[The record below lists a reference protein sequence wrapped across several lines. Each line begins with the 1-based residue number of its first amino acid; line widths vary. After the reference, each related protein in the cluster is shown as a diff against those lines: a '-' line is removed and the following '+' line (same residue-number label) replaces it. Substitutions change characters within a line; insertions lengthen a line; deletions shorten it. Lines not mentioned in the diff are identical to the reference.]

1 MLFEM
6 KLIRIS
12 RQEVI
17 LMEEEKK
24 EQPEQGQSVKKTKKP
39 IDLSK
44 GGLLWTI
51 WHFVEGVLLITGGIL
66 AIAYS
71 DNDEIQKIIYPVVG
85 GFLILGGFLKILS
98 NFLPVLAT
106 NDYEVEVK
114 LKAKKAMAYDMVI
127 GGSFELALGVTLCV
141 IYASQQSAIATITLF
156 LSTFIAII
164 LMVAGASLL
173 LFAIGFIVAK
183 LYKLYMPI
191 LEIVLGLALIA
202 LGVVVVIYMK
212 NEEVFNR
219 VVLIIVGV
227 ILVLGGLGMLVDTIA
242 TVRAANALKKAAKEG
257 TAPAAGEAGTTTISV
272 TEVDFSTEDG
282 KKAAPKNKPTDD
294 KK

>member
-1 MLFEM
+1 
-6 KLIRIS
+6 
-12 RQEVI
+12 
-17 LMEEEKK
+17 MEEEKK
-24 EQPEQGQSVKKTKKP
+24 EQPEQGQSVKKTKKS

-71 DNDEIQKIIYPVVG
+71 DNGEIQKIIYPVVG
-85 GFLILGGFLKILS
+85 AFLILGGFLKILS
-98 NFLPVLAT
+98 NFLPVIAT
-106 NDYEVEVK
+106 NDYEAQVK
-114 LKAKKAMAYDMVI
+114 MKAKKAMAYDMVI
-127 GGSFELALGVTLCV
+127 GGSFELALGITLCV
-141 IYASQQSAIATITLF
+141 IYGAQQDAIKTITLF

-164 LMVAGASLL
+164 LMVAGVSLL

-191 LEIVLGLALIA
+191 LEIILGLALIA
-202 LGVVVVIYMK
+202 LGIVVVIYMK
-212 NEEVFNR
+212 DDKVFNR

-242 TVRAANALKKAAKEG
+242 AVRAANALKKAAKEG
-257 TAPAAGEAGTTTISV
+257 AAPAAEEASSTTTISV

-282 KKAAPKNKPTDD
+282 KKAAPENKPEEPKPSDEN
-294 KK
+294 K